1 MSRCLCLLIAL
12 VSTLYLRLSNSFK
25 FSDWRPR
32 HPTRRSSST
41 DDSIEILR
49 QIEDWGCVK
58 GCGACC
64 KLGPLESR
72 PDLKEYLNDD
82 EYQQY
87 ISMIG
92 NDEWCIHFDKSTR
105 LCTNYE
111 NRPSFCTVD
120 RLNFKKMYDVDD
132 EDFTDF
138 CKFCCTEN
146 IKDTFGELSVEMGR
160 FEDAMEMLEEQM
172 EQSH

>member
-1 MSRCLCLLIAL
+1 MRA
-12 VSTLYLRLSNSFK
+12 FK
-25 FSDWRPR
+25 WTSPR
-32 HPTRRSSST
+32 IHPPLHLQVAS

-49 QIEDWGCVK
+49 KIDDWGCVK

-72 PDLKEYLNDD
+72 PDLREYLDEKEYEL
-82 EYQQY
+82 YV
-87 ISMIG
+87 SMIG
-92 NDEWCIHFDKSTR
+92 ADEWCIHFDKTSR

-111 NRPSFCTVD
+111 KRPSFCTVD
-120 RLNFKKMYDVDD
+120 RLKFKKMYDVDD

-146 IKDTFGELSVEMGR
+146 IKDTFGELSEEMER
-160 FEDAMEMLEEQM
+160 FETAMEMLEEETGQ
-172 EQSH
+172 